1 MRLVLA
7 ETEIRRG
14 PYWVILVLV
23 YIAFGFILF
32 DGGSLIN
39 YKVVDYA
46 HKIVNPHPFFYN
58 DTDIFQSFTSPV
70 GDVHLARK
78 LNKFNNLGFG
88 TMAMVVTEKDFYA
101 SGNKELIYKKLGI
114 SAHDQESIV
123 FVVDKIKAVDA
134 IDMSIVVG
142 SKLQKIIDY
151 DKEKYILHSLL
162 RDSIMQDGNSFKA
175 FNQAINYTVAQL
187 AGQELAKSF
196 VAMNIN
202 DENSRSNVKLFP
214 GYETRSLINLGTV
227 FCLFMIIF
235 ARMAFA
241 FISNGGVLFKSHAK
255 SKQSPYQKFYSENFN
270 SLKVIWWFLMG
281 TRLLGGFAGKGGG
294 ASGGGGAG
302 GKW

>member
-7 ETEIRRG
+7 ESNLGRELH
-14 PYWVILVLV
+14 WVIIALIYSALLMVL
-23 YIAFGFILF
+23 FG
-32 DGGSLIN
+32 GGALLN

-58 DTDIFQSFTSPV
+58 DTDIYQSFTSPV
-70 GDVHLARK
+70 GDAHLARK

-88 TMAMVVTEKDFYA
+88 TMAMVVTEKNFSDKE
-101 SGNKELIYKKLGI
+101 NQELIYKKLGI
-114 SAHDQESIV
+114 SSRDKKVFI
-123 FVVDKIKAVDA
+123 FVVDKIQSVDE
-134 IDMSIVVG
+134 IDISLVVG
-142 SKLQKIIDY
+142 SDLQKIIDY
-151 DKEKYILHSLL
+151 DQEKYILYTLL

-175 FNQAINYTVAQL
+175 FNQAINYTVTQL
-187 AGQELAKSF
+187 AGQELATSF
-196 VAMNIN
+196 IAMNIN

-255 SKQSPYQKFYSENFN
+255 SKQSSYQKFYSENFN
-270 SLKVIWWFLMG
+270 SLKVIWWLLMG

-294 ASGGGGAG
+294 TSGGGGAG